1 MWLPS
6 ACEPLI
12 SGTIQD
18 DSCCSAALMPV
29 SIASCATS
37 SSTVADAEVVSVSE
51 LLCARCSGGGKLIC
65 TT

>member
-6 ACEPLI
+6 ACERLI

-37 SSTVADAEVVSVSE
+37 SSTVADAEVTSVSE
-51 LLCARCSGGGKLIC
+51 LLCA
-65 TT
+65 